1 MSDVISTLL
10 SKAATA
16 RRLSVA
22 GYDRVTTERLMAA
35 ATEFE
40 RRATEIL
47 AQSGLT
53 AKH

>member
-1 MSDVISTLL
+1 MSDAITTLL

-16 RRLSVA
+16 RWLSVA

-40 RRATEIL
+40 RRAAQML
-47 AQSGLT
+47 AQSDVT